1 MQKRVGILRGGAGEH
16 YHASLRKGGE
26 VISYLSENLGEKY
39 KPLDIFVDKEGVW
52 HLAGWPIKLSD
63 LMHRV
68 DIVWN
73 VAHANFSHSL
83 DSLAIPHVSSAPFF
97 SALKESKE
105 LLREHMKKVGV
116 ALPRSIVLPSYQ
128 KDFDLPSPRLRQGT
142 AAQQKKEYAIRK
154 AKEIHEKFGAP
165 WIVKSI
171 TLDKNMGIHLAK
183 TFSELVSAIE
193 DGVAHEQS
201 IIVEEFITGK
211 VDALHT
217 VSGFRDEDVYV
228 FPLGQGNIFSDAE
241 KEKLSVLARDLHQHL
256 SAGHYLKCDFLI
268 TPRGKVYL
276 LEFENTPDLREGSHL
291 STVCGHAGAK
301 LPEVV
306 EHMLERT
313 LNL

>member
-52 HLAGWPIKLSD
+52 HLAGWPIQLAD

-116 ALPRSIVLPSYQ
+116 ALPRSIVLPKIGRAS
-128 KDFDLPSPRLRQGT
+128 
-142 AAQQKKEYAIRK
+142 
-154 AKEIHEKFGAP
+154 
-165 WIVKSI
+165 
-171 TLDKNMGIHLAK
+171 
-183 TFSELVSAIE
+183 
-193 DGVAHEQS
+193 
-201 IIVEEFITGK
+201 
-211 VDALHT
+211 
-217 VSGFRDEDVYV
+217 
-228 FPLGQGNIFSDAE
+228 
-241 KEKLSVLARDLHQHL
+241 
-256 SAGHYLKCDFLI
+256 C
-268 TPRGKVYL
+268 
-276 LEFENTPDLREGSHL
+276 RER
-291 STVCGHAGAK
+291 V
-301 LPEVV
+301 
-306 EHMLERT
+306 
-313 LNL
+313 

>member
-1 MQKRVGILRGGAGEH
+1 MQKRVGILRGGLGEN
-16 YHASLRKGGE
+16 YHHSLRRGGE
-26 VISYLSENLGEKY
+26 ILSYITENLGEKY
-39 KPLDIFVDKEGVW
+39 KPVDILIDREGAW
-52 HLAGWPIKLSD
+52 HLGGRPIQLAD

-83 DSLAIPHVSSAPFF
+83 DSLAIPHVSSTPFF
-97 SALKESKE
+97 SALKSSKE
-105 LLREHMKKVGV
+105 LLREHMKAVGV

-128 KDFDLPSPRLRQGT
+128 KDFDGL
-142 AAQQKKEYAIRK
+142 KEKYAFRK

-183 TFSELVSAIE
+183 TFSELMSAIE
-193 DGVAHEQS
+193 DGVAHEHS

-217 VSGFRDEDVYV
+217 VSGFRGEDVYI
-228 FPLGQGNIFSDAE
+228 FPLGHGNIFSAAE
-241 KEKLSVLARDLHQHL
+241 KEKLSALARGLHRHL
-256 SAGHYLKCDFLI
+256 SAGYYLKCDFLI

-276 LEFENTPDLREGSHL
+276 LEFENIPDLLEGSHF
-291 STVCGHAGAK
+291 SVVCDHTGAK

-306 EHMLERT
+306 EHILESA
-313 LNL
+313 LN

>member
-128 KDFDLPSPRLRQGT
+128 KDFDGL
-142 AAQQKKEYAIRK
+142 KEKYAFRK

-165 WIVKSI
+165 WIVKSF
-171 TLDKNMGIHLAK
+171 TPDANMAIHLAK
-183 TFSELVSAIE
+183 TFNELVAGIE
-193 DGVAHEQS
+193 DGVNHNTG
-201 IIVEEFITGK
+201 ILVEEFITGK

>member
-39 KPLDIFVDKEGVW
+39 KPLDIFVYKEGVW
-52 HLAGWPIKLSD
+52 HLAGWPIQLSD

-128 KDFDLPSPRLRQGT
+128 KDFDGL
-142 AAQQKKEYAIRK
+142 KEKYAFRK

-171 TLDKNMGIHLAK
+171 TLDKNMVIHLAK
-183 TFSELVSAIE
+183 TFSELVSEIE

-201 IIVEEFITGK
+201 IIVEKFITGK